1 LAFVFDFKALG
12 TGVRVLTTIPEMRA
26 DAIACIK
33 TELDAI
39 DAACSRFR
47 TDSELSRLNRANG
60 HAMDVSDLF
69 IEALQAAI
77 RAAELTDG
85 LVSPTVGEA
94 MRRAGYDRDF
104 AELEESQESSPPA
117 PPRPVPDWRALF
129 VDRGRSTARLAA
141 GVEIDLGATAKALA
155 ADRAAALAA
164 RVTGGGV
171 LVSIGGDLS
180 IAGGPPEGGWKV
192 LVAED
197 HAAPPSVAGEQLH
210 LNSGG
215 LATSSTTVRN
225 WTRGHERM
233 HHILDPATGLPARVY
248 WRTATVGAATCLDA
262 NIAATAAIVMG
273 PTAPSWLEAHGL
285 PARLVGRDGRIRP
298 VGAWPAGAAVQRP
311 W

>member
-12 TGVRVLTTIPEMRA
+12 TGVRVLTTIPEMHA

-69 IEALQAAI
+69 NEALQAAI

-94 MRRAGYDRDF
+94 MRSAGYDRNF
-104 AELEESQESSPPA
+104 AELEESQESLPPP

-164 RVTGGGV
+164 RVAGCGV

-180 IAGGPPEGGWKV
+180 IAGGPPEGGWTV

-233 HHILDPATGLPARVY
+233 HHILDPATGLPARVH

-273 PTAPSWLEAHGL
+273 SAARRWLELRGL
-285 PARLVGRDGRIRP
+285 PARLVGRDGRIQR
-298 VGAWPAGAAVQRP
+298 VGAWPAQAEVRRRR
-311 W
+311 